1 MALVTTASATDQ
13 LQLQSRQDTA
23 GSLASYLAAAPAM
36 EDPEQQTVLPV
47 SRPHDSADAA
57 GRV

>member
-1 MALVTTASATDQ
+1 MALVTIASATDQ

-23 GSLASYLAAAPAM
+23 GSLASYLAAAAGM

-47 SRPHDSADAA
+47 SRARDSADAA